1 MIYKLESDWLSKI
14 NQFTSHLNRSENIP
28 LKKVIDFI
36 EKNKDLSLSQRFSQI
51 TIMSFMTVN
60 VEPLSDE
67 SGQNK

>member
-14 NQFTSHLNRSENIP
+14 NQFTSNLDLNISENIP

-51 TIMSFMTVN
+51 TINHILFDSEHPF
-60 VEPLSDE
+60 L
-67 SGQNK
+67 